1 MIFTNNAYFSGNLT
15 HPNWLFDGQEYPRI
29 PINGI
34 AVVGG
39 SQVKY
44 WSGSAWV
51 LKPIKVWDGAA
62 WASKPLKRWN
72 GTSWVAV

>member
-1 MIFTNNAYFSGNLT
+1 MILIGNKTLPDGFSTQIGVL
-15 HPNWLFDGQEYPRI
+15 PLQ
-29 PINGI
+29 
-34 AVVGG
+34 AVPVAGG

-72 GTSWVAV
+72 GTSWVTV